1 MTTTDPRPA
10 SLRGTHLTAT
20 IGIFSLAFMF
30 AFETIAVLTVMPV
43 VAADLDGLSWFGVAF
58 AAPMATGIVAL
69 TVSGWWCDRSGPGV
83 PMLTGVALFVTG
95 LVVAG
100 LAGSMSVFLV
110 GRAVQGLGSGL
121 AGVALYVVIGQAFP
135 ESIRAGAMAV
145 LTSAWTLP
153 AVVGP
158 PLAGLIAR
166 AVGWRWVFLAV
177 PLLAVA
183 TVTLLIPALRQSG
196 RGGASTARPNITAA
210 VVVAAAVLG
219 LAVAGQRNVP
229 GWALWA
235 IAALAVV
242 LVAGPRLLPTGTWR
256 GAPGL
261 PSAIATRGLLS
272 AGYFGAEA
280 YFPLS
285 LVAHRGLG
293 TAASGF
299 VLTGAAFAWFAG
311 AWCTAHLPAFA
322 DRRRRLLV
330 GSTSVLVATMAVL
343 GSLVTWVPISAL
355 VAGWAVGGFG
365 MGMASATL
373 TVYVIDASEPGRQG
387 ANSAA
392 LQVNDQMVQST
403 VLAVGSV
410 AFALLLGFD
419 ETAAFVAVML
429 AAVLLTLGTFWTQS
443 LIDDRSAGIPPG

>member
-43 VAADLDGLSWFGVAF
+43 VVDDLDGLSWFGVAF
-58 AAPMATGIVAL
+58 AAPMATAVVAL
-69 TVSGWWCDRSGPGV
+69 TVSGWWCDRSGPSA
-83 PMLTGVALFVTG
+83 PMLSGVTLFVVG
-95 LVVAG
+95 LVIAG
-100 LAGSMSVFLV
+100 AATTMPEFLI
-110 GRAVQGLGSGL
+110 GRAVQGFGSGL
-121 AGVALYVVIGQAFP
+121 AGVALYVVIARAFP
-135 ESIRAGAMAV
+135 EDLRANAIAV
-145 LTSAWTLP
+145 VTSAWTLP
-153 AVVGP
+153 AVAGP
-158 PLAGLIAR
+158 PVAGLLAHS
-166 AVGWRWVFLAV
+166 VGWRWVFLGVPAFAV
-177 PLLAVA
+177 LAVA
-183 TVTLLIPALRQSG
+183 LLLPALRRAG
-196 RGGASTARPNITAA
+196 RGGEVGRRPAIAA
-210 VVVAAAVLG
+210 AGVVAVAVLG
-219 LAVAGQRNVP
+219 LAAAGQRNVP

-235 IAALAVV
+235 IAAFAVV

-443 LIDDRSAGIPPG
+443 LIDDRSAGIPPC